1 MKKITLPLHLHYEL
15 QGHISTLVADFKDF
29 RKQEVEGGV
38 LGNSI
43 PWVHTKDLLLSPSQN
58 AAAGCV
64 RTPIIL
70 YYNVMPGVLR
80 SCWQYFWTCGA
91 DLQQGTACL

>member
-1 MKKITLPLHLHYEL
+1 MSKITSNVPSRYYLHTFTFTEL

-29 RKQEVEGGV
+29 RKQEAEGGV

-70 YYNVMPGVLR
+70 
-80 SCWQYFWTCGA
+80 
-91 DLQQGTACL
+91 

>member
-29 RKQEVEGGV
+29 RKQEAEGGGGV

-58 AAAGCV
+58 AGCAAHTHNIMCARCLGSFGLV
-64 RTPIIL
+64 EPISNREQL
-70 YYNVMPGVLR
+70 VCESHFL
-80 SCWQYFWTCGA
+80 
-91 DLQQGTACL
+91 